1 MLLVRILEN
10 LPPIAQPDGD
20 YYLHKNDILYLNK
33 TFAEILHKRGALSY
47 INIEKRKHYKY
58 YLNHTLWKKICDVA
72 GCNEKSFQTVP
83 ADLARKVFHLRR
95 IKQNTIYARHIIK
108 STRKILRRKGKHRE
122 WTGNLYHGRNIYSNY
137 NPERGKNIGALLD
150 SLIIQER
157 PYEIIIVDS
166 NSIDSTADI
175 IRSYEKKK
183 LRI

>member
-1 MLLVRILEN
+1 MLLVVMKRAFRQFLQT
-10 LPPIAQPDGD
+10 LPER
-20 YYLHKNDILYLNK
+20 
-33 TFAEILHKRGALSY
+33 F
-47 INIEKRKHYKY
+47 
-58 YLNHTLWKKICDVA
+58 
-72 GCNEKSFQTVP
+72 
-83 ADLARKVFHLRR
+83 FHLRR

-175 IRSYEKKK
+175 IRSYEKKN
-183 LRI
+183 